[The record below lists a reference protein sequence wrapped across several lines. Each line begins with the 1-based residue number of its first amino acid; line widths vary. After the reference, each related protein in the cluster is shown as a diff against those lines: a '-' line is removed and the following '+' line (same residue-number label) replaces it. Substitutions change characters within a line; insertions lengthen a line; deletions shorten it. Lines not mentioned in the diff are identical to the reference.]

1 MKIIQNILQLLFPN
15 KCISCQDIVSHDANF
30 CAKCWPNL
38 QFINFPK
45 CKICSY
51 PFELNLGDEISKI
64 CANCLKKTPFFDET
78 ISIYRYNDIIGNAI
92 ANYKYRDQT
101 HLAKIFAKILIKKT
115 QNFIDDCDII
125 CAIPLHKNKLKIRK
139 FNQSILIAK
148 HINSQKTVFDLIIR
162 VKEQQSQVKLS
173 QKKRIKNLKR
183 AFIVNPKYKNKINGK
198 TILLIDDV
206 ITTSTT
212 INSVSRV
219 LKKNGVKKIKVLTI
233 AKTIFS

>member
-1 MKIIQNILQLLFPN
+1 MKIIQNILQLLFPV
-15 KCISCQDIVSHDANF
+15 KCISCQVIVSHDAIF
-30 CAKCWPNL
+30 CAKCWTDL
-38 QFINFPK
+38 EFINFPK
-45 CKICSY
+45 CKTCSY
-51 PFELNLGDEISKI
+51 PFELNLSDISKI
-64 CANCLKKTPFFDET
+64 CANCLKNPPFFDET
-78 ISIYRYNDIIGNAI
+78 ISIYRYNDVIGNAI

-101 HLAKIFAKILIKKT
+101 HLAKIFAKILVSKA

-139 FNQSILIAK
+139 FNQSTLIAK
-148 HINSQKTVFDLIIR
+148 HINSHKTVFDLIIR
-162 VKEQQSQVKLS
+162 VKEQESQVKLS

-183 AFIVNPKYKNKINGK
+183 AFILNPKYRGKINEK
-198 TILLIDDV
+198 NILLIDDV

-219 LKKNGVKKIKVLTI
+219 LKKNGAKKVKVLTI

>member
-1 MKIIQNILQLLFPN
+1 LQLLFPN
-15 KCISCQDIVSHDANF
+15 KCISCQEIVSHDATF

-38 QFINFPK
+38 EFINSPR
-45 CKICSY
+45 CEICSH
-51 PFELNLGDEISKI
+51 PFEFSLGEMSKI

-78 ISIYRYNDIIGNAI
+78 ISIYRYNDVIGNAI

-101 HLAKIFAKILIKKT
+101 HLAKIFAKILVSKA

-125 CAIPLHKNKLKIRK
+125 CAVPLHKNKLKIRK

-148 HINSQKTVFDLIIR
+148 HINSQKTVSDLIIR

-173 QKKRIKNLKR
+173 QKKRIRNLKR
-183 AFIVNPKYKNKINGK
+183 AFILNPKYRDKINGK
-198 TILLIDDV
+198 NILLIDDV

-219 LKKNGVKKIKVLTI
+219 LKKNGAKKVKVLTI